1 MSVLAS
7 LALGVLLAGTPAVP
21 PAAGAVQTAAL
32 STASRPRPP
41 AWARPTV
48 SVAPVLYRARLSRR
62 AGVSRVERGLAS
74 LGARGTVAAHRTWT
88 GLAGSVERPA
98 GSRRPA
104 ATFERG
110 PPPLS

>member
-7 LALGVLLAGTPAVP
+7 LALGVVLVGTPSVA
-21 PAAGAVQTAAL
+21 PAAGGVQTAAL
-32 STASRPRPP
+32 STASRPRPA
-41 AWARPTV
+41 AWARPTA

-62 AGVSRVERGLAS
+62 AGVSRVERVLAS
-74 LGARGTVAAHRTWT
+74 LGARATVPAYGAGT
-88 GLAGSVERPA
+88 GLARAVERPA

>member
-1 MSVLAS
+1 MSVLVS
-7 LALGVLLAGTPAVP
+7 LALGVALAATPSVL
-21 PAAGAVQTAAL
+21 PAAGVHTATL
-32 STASRPRPP
+32 SAPSRPRPP

-74 LGARGTVAAHRTWT
+74 LGARSAARPPAAWT
-88 GLAGSVERPA
+88 GLVRSVERPA

-110 PPPLS
+110 PPAFS

>member
-1 MSVLAS
+1 MSVLVS
-7 LALGVLLAGTPAVP
+7 LALGVALAGSPSVH
-21 PAAGAVQTAAL
+21 PAAGVHTAAL
-32 STASRPRPP
+32 STPSRPRPP

-74 LGARGTVAAHRTWT
+74 LGARTADRPPAAWT
-88 GLAGSVERPA
+88 GLAGSGERPA
-98 GSRRPA
+98 GARRPA

>member
-7 LALGVLLAGTPAVP
+7 LALGVVLAGSPSVP
-21 PAAGAVQTAAL
+21 PAAGGVQTAAL

-74 LGARGTVAAHRTWT
+74 LGGRSAAPVHGAWS
-88 GLAGSVERPA
+88 GLAGSVEGPA

-110 PPPLS
+110 PPLLS